1 MGGSISLACVLLS
14 CFTGQHF
21 SVINRSGASL
31 ATISLTTSAP
41 IMRGARPA
49 RSFTHFSNSFL
60 LFWAPLASCRMAGW
74 LFGWLAGWLLGS
86 LAGWLVGWLAGRL
99 AGWLVGS
106 SAGWLVGE
114 EGRRKGDKGE
124 GQSTGRKGAGRK
136 EGAGETLYKTKS
148 GALTPDRPKAVMLFN
163 G

>member
-1 MGGSISLACVLLS
+1 MQRGARPARPFTHISNSFLLFLAPPAS
-14 CFTGQHF
+14 CRFVDDVG
-21 SVINRSGASL
+21 RSGASL

-86 LAGWLVGWLAGRL
+86 LAGWLVGWLAGFGSLAGWVAGWLGGWLASGSLLVGWL
-99 AGWLVGS
+99 AGWLGGWV
-106 SAGWLVGE
+106 AG
-114 EGRRKGDKGE
+114 
-124 GQSTGRKGAGRK
+124 
-136 EGAGETLYKTKS
+136 
-148 GALTPDRPKAVMLFN
+148 
-163 G
+163 